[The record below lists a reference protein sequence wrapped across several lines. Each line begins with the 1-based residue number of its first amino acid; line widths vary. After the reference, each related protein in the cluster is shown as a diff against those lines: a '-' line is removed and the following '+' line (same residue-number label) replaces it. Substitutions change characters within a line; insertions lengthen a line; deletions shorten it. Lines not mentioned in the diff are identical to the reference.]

1 MTSSKEKHTLPYII
15 AIACFLVLFILM
27 KAQDV
32 RTEEA
37 RVNAKEMA
45 KGSTKEPV
53 QKRQTASAR
62 ESESKKSKN

>member
-1 MTSSKEKHTLPYII
+1 MIARKEKNPLPYII

-37 RVNAKEMA
+37 RLNKA
-45 KGSTKEPV
+45 PD
-53 QKRQTASAR
+53 QKRQTASATPAG
-62 ESESKKSKN
+62 EVKSKKAKN